1 MLHGIQDILNANIR
15 ILRDI
20 ILLPED
26 QKQEKQ
32 NLKNIIEK
40 TTNTASEIYK
50 KLDMIVSTNEGRDLF
65 NQFIEIRKEYSTYIN
80 KAVNYAMKDKDD
92 QATALVFGEIANVQ
106 RVYFNKLAEFT
117 ELQKTY
123 MDNAK

>member
-1 MLHGIQDILNANIR
+1 MNIFKNMRIGNRFFLGFGVLIILTIALTSLSYYFIKNIEIELGEITENRMVKVDMLRDIQDILNTNIR
-15 ILRDI
+15 ILRYI

-50 KLDMIVSTNEGRDLF
+50 NLI
-65 NQFIEIRKEYSTYIN
+65 
-80 KAVNYAMKDKDD
+80 
-92 QATALVFGEIANVQ
+92 
-106 RVYFNKLAEFT
+106 
-117 ELQKTY
+117 
-123 MDNAK
+123 